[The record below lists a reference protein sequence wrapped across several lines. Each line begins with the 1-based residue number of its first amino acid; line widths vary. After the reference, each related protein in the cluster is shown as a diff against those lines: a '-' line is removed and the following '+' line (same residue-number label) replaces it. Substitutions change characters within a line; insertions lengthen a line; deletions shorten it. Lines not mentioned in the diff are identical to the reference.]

1 MALNQSARHR
11 GRAALAAISLLA
23 AVWAPA
29 VLAAAAW
36 QEGSTYNAGT
46 VVTYNGRDYQATV
59 THTAYVGAN
68 WNPASTPTLWQ
79 DLGTANATPTPHLTP
94 IPLTPPP
101 TPCPTCNDVLPS
113 SPPITPIVTPP
124 ITPLI
129 TPVTGSCKAAWVS
142 GNVYTGGNQVS
153 YNGVNYEAKWWT
165 QGDNPSQS
173 GDWGVWKSLG
183 NCNGVTPVTL
193 QADES
198 VTFSSYPQ
206 GCWVPNPQPAAL
218 PPWRINVTYGA
229 GQSVQPASGSLSA
242 LWQGVTRGAYLRAA
256 QSHVSSA
263 ANEPKQVSGS
273 WQIDRAYWKVV
284 AVVPTTIPCPPTPT
298 PTVTGT
304 PTPTPTI
311 TPTPTT
317 TPTPT
322 QYCPIPTSPL
332 GMRNVQTGPCSWSP
346 VPMGNTVQFEQAAVT
361 DQGAGTLSASWQI
374 SLNTFSFGLG
384 YQPAIWKVF
393 STDNGQYL
401 LGANGSI
408 TNEAGL
414 YKASQSFTAP
424 SDKRYVIQVCNA
436 GYAFCVLSPALTP
449 ASVTP
454 VTPTPTPMPCPTLAP
469 PPPGFTMLYGD
480 PAYPCGRVVPAGNA
494 VNFVTLSANT
504 PAAGQ
509 LAVNWS
515 VDRVQLGFIPG
526 YWRVFDDAGRSLY
539 ASASIAFPPPVAN
552 GPEIFGGGQ
561 TFNVSTAPASYR
573 VQVCVAESSSTCVLS
588 PVMPLVQ
595 DGLPKHALIGYWH
608 NFTNPSGPTIRIRDV
623 SDDWDV
629 IMLSF
634 GEDGGNGAVT
644 FTLDPNGGTEAEFI
658 ADIAAKRAKGKK
670 VVLSLGGQEG
680 RMTLNTRE
688 NVTNFV
694 NSLHGI
700 INKYGL
706 DGIDLDL
713 ESGAG
718 VVLGTPII
726 NNLIT
731 AMKELKAKVGPTFY
745 LSMAPEHPYVQG
757 GYVAYSG
764 IWGAYLPII
773 DGLRDDLNM
782 IHVQYYNNG
791 GLYSPYANGA
801 LNEGTVDAL
810 VGGSLMLIEGF
821 KTVGGT
827 GWEFK
832 GLRPDQVAFGVP
844 SGSRSANTGF
854 VTSATVSNALNC
866 LTKLQNC
873 GTVKP
878 KQAYPTYRGVMTWS
892 INWDRTDGFNFSKP
906 TKAALNALP

>member
-1 MALNQSARHR
+1 MTQPSKRPMR
-11 GRAALAAISLLA
+11 MLAGLLLA
-23 AVWAPA
+23 ATM
-29 VLAAAAW
+29 LAAHAAPAW
-36 QEGSTYNAGT
+36 QEGNTYTAGT

-79 DLGTANATPTPHLTP
+79 DLGPNNATPTPYVTVTP
-94 IPLTPPP
+94 ITPPP
-101 TPCPTCNDVLPS
+101 TPCPTCNDTPRPS
-113 SPPITPIVTPP
+113 LTPVTPVVTPP
-124 ITPLI
+124 ITPV
-129 TPVTGSCKAAWVS
+129 TPVTGGCKAAWVS

-153 YNGVNYEAKWWT
+153 YAGVNYEAKWWT

-183 NCNGVTPVTL
+183 NCGGVSPTPTATPTPTSTPTPTGVTQIPQQLPAGTPVSMTT
-193 QADES
+193 
-198 VTFSSYPQ
+198 TFSETTARTVSVSWRVDASALGFTPARWYVLAGYTNSHPALESTSIYVADDFVNNRAAYGGFGAINNLQNGTYSYYVKVCSADFSKCGNGPVQ
-206 GCWVPNPQPAAL
+206 
-218 PPWRINVTYGA
+218 NVT
-229 GQSVQPASGSLSA
+229 
-242 LWQGVTRGAYLRAA
+242 VTGT
-256 QSHVSSA
+256 V
-263 ANEPKQVSGS
+263 
-273 WQIDRAYWKVV
+273 
-284 AVVPTTIPCPPTPT
+284 TPT
-298 PTVTGT
+298 PTVS
-304 PTPTPTI
+304 
-311 TPTPTT
+311 PTPTT
-317 TPTPT
+317 TP
-322 QYCPIPTSPL
+322 CPIPTGIP
-332 GMRNVQTGPCSWSP
+332 GATAERIGDCKWRWNPVGRNVE
-346 VPMGNTVQFEQAAVT
+346 FEQAQVAIDGVMAEGVGRFVT
-361 DQGAGTLSASWQI
+361 NWRLNGATFAGGSSNVPSTWRLFFNDGYALGDAITADGASYV
-374 SLNTFSFGLG
+374 SS
-384 YQPAIWKVF
+384 KV
-393 STDNGQYL
+393 TGNW
-401 LGANGSI
+401 
-408 TNEAGL
+408 
-414 YKASQSFTAP
+414 AP
-424 SDKRYVIQVCNA
+424 SFVIQVCAA
-436 GYAFCVLSPALTP
+436 GYSNCVVSSPITP
-449 ASVTP
+449 VTLP
-454 VTPTPTPMPCPTLAP
+454 VTPTPTPTP
-469 PPPGFTMLYGD
+469 
-480 PAYPCGRVVPAGNA
+480 
-494 VNFVTLSANT
+494 VT
-504 PAAGQ
+504 G
-509 LAVNWS
+509 
-515 VDRVQLGFIPG
+515 
-526 YWRVFDDAGRSLY
+526 
-539 ASASIAFPPPVAN
+539 
-552 GPEIFGGGQ
+552 
-561 TFNVSTAPASYR
+561 
-573 VQVCVAESSSTCVLS
+573 
-588 PVMPLVQ
+588 

-854 VTSATVSNALNC
+854 VTSATVSSALNC

>member
-1 MALNQSARHR
+1 MKVRFTPRVSR
-11 GRAALAAISLLA
+11 LLA
-23 AVWAPA
+23 ALVVSCGIFAAHAAP
-29 VLAAAAW
+29 AW
-36 QEGSTYNAGT
+36 QEGTTYTAGT
-46 VVTYNGRDYQATV
+46 VVTYNGKDYQALV
-59 THTAYVGAN
+59 THTAYVGTN
-68 WNPASTPTLWQ
+68 WNPASTPTLWKET
-79 DLGTANATPTPHLTP
+79 GTSSATPTPSPAT
-94 IPLTPPP
+94 P
-101 TPCPTCNDVLPS
+101 TPRPA
-113 SPPITPIVTPP
+113 TP
-124 ITPLI
+124 
-129 TPVTGSCKAAWVS
+129 TPVVATPTPVVSTPTPAPTSCYATWSSTA
-142 GNVYTGGNQVS
+142 VYTGGQRVT
-153 YNGVNYEAKWWT
+153 YNGVNYEARWWSQNNT
-165 QGDNPSQS
+165 PNPT
-173 GDWGVWKSLG
+173 DEWGVWKNLG
-183 NCNGVTPVTL
+183 NCGSGTP
-193 QADES
+193 A
-198 VTFSSYPQ
+198 
-206 GCWVPNPQPAAL
+206 
-218 PPWRINVTYGA
+218 
-229 GQSVQPASGSLSA
+229 
-242 LWQGVTRGAYLRAA
+242 
-256 QSHVSSA
+256 
-263 ANEPKQVSGS
+263 
-273 WQIDRAYWKVV
+273 
-284 AVVPTTIPCPPTPT
+284 TPT
-298 PTVTGT
+298 PKPAT
-304 PTPTPTI
+304 PTPTPVVS
-311 TPTPTT
+311 TPTPV
-317 TPTPT
+317 TPTVTP
-322 QYCPIPTSPL
+322 
-332 GMRNVQTGPCSWSP
+332 SP
-346 VPMGNTVQFEQAAVT
+346 V
-361 DQGAGTLSASWQI
+361 
-374 SLNTFSFGLG
+374 
-384 YQPAIWKVF
+384 
-393 STDNGQYL
+393 
-401 LGANGSI
+401 
-408 TNEAGL
+408 
-414 YKASQSFTAP
+414 
-424 SDKRYVIQVCNA
+424 
-436 GYAFCVLSPALTP
+436 TP
-449 ASVTP
+449 TP
-454 VTPTPTPMPCPTLAP
+454 VTPTP
-469 PPPGFTMLYGD
+469 
-480 PAYPCGRVVPAGNA
+480 
-494 VNFVTLSANT
+494 
-504 PAAGQ
+504 
-509 LAVNWS
+509 
-515 VDRVQLGFIPG
+515 IPG
-526 YWRVFDDAGRSLY
+526 A
-539 ASASIAFPPPVAN
+539 
-552 GPEIFGGGQ
+552 
-561 TFNVSTAPASYR
+561 
-573 VQVCVAESSSTCVLS
+573 
-588 PVMPLVQ
+588 

-854 VTSATVSNALNC
+854 VTSATVSSALNC